1 MSRPFDRLEVLHRT
15 PNEVEAEVIAGV
27 LNDHGIQAT
36 TSGGYTSGFRA
47 EAPGDVGVL
56 VAADDLPHAREL
68 LVNLQQLTAI
78 DWDAIDF
85 GDPSAPDEQTEPG
98 LDSGVTG
105 QCNTVGMQVSGRRY
119 QYGLALIIIVQTM
132 FCVAL
137 AFWRIPPTADQREE
151 LALVMIVVCITIALI
166 GSAAAGTV
174 VIASNLDRARRLW
187 CPIGKL
193 LTIALTAILAL
204 MLLSAAL
211 RN

>member
-1 MSRPFDRLEVLHRT
+1 MTSHD
-15 PNEVEAEVIAGV
+15 
-27 LNDHGIQAT
+27 T
-36 TSGGYTSGFRA
+36 TSQHFCGS
-47 EAPGDVGVL
+47 
-56 VAADDLPHAREL
+56 
-68 LVNLQQLTAI
+68 AI
-78 DWDAIDF
+78 CSSEGRDRPTI
-85 GDPSAPDEQTEPG
+85 
-98 LDSGVTG
+98 
-105 QCNTVGMQVSGRRY
+105 SGRRY

-187 CPIGKL
+187 RPIGKL